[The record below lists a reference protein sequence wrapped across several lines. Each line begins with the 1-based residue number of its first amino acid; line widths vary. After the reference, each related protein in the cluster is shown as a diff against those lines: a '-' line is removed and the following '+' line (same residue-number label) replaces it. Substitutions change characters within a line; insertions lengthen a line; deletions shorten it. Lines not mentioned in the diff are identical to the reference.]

1 MYTQNKIDKSG
12 YVTDLIMKNQS
23 LLLEVNAFLTNSNTH
38 KKVILFMCPE
48 LRLDN
53 EMLESITN

>member
-1 MYTQNKIDKSG
+1 MYTENKKKKDVQ
-12 YVTDLIMKNQS
+12 VTDYIMKYQC

-48 LRLDN
+48 LRLDQ
-53 EMLESITN
+53 EMIESITN